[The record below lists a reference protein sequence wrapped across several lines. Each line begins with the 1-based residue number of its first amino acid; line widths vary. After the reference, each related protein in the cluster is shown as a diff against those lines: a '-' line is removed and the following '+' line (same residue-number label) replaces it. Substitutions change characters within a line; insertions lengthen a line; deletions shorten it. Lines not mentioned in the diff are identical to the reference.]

1 MNPVRTQIHFL
12 PSHRSV
18 LRAFR
23 TGVSLH
29 SHTEL
34 SQEELSGLPRHL
46 ERMPVVSHFL
56 RREIESYR
64 ARTGQPVDFSRA
76 YWRGPLDARSAHE
89 LEKRQIERLEL
100 PGIVSLT
107 DHDNLDAGLQL
118 RAQGVVPDAPVSVE
132 WTVPFESTY
141 FHIGVHN
148 VDPAHAPA
156 LMRQMASYTRQPFPE
171 TLGGLFEEL
180 DADPS
185 VLIVFNHPLWDMAG
199 IGHQLTLATA
209 QGFLRTYGL
218 RLHALEINGL
228 RCWRENLGIVHLAQ
242 ASGHPVVSG
251 GDRHGLEPNATINL
265 TRAVNFSQFA
275 REIREERTSDIAILP
290 QYGEPLCL
298 RHLLTAWDAVREHPQ
313 LARQRWIARV
323 FVRCEDG
330 VERPLSHIWTGG
342 APRWID
348 PCLNVIGLLAS
359 TPMRTVGRLANL
371 ADVSVML

>member
-56 RREIESYR
+56 HREMERYR
-64 ARTGQPVDFSRA
+64 AKTGQPVDFSRA
-76 YWRGPLDARSAHE
+76 YWRGPLDAHSAHE
-89 LEKRQIERLEL
+89 LERHQIELLDL
-100 PGIVSLT
+100 PAIVSLT
-107 DHDNLDAGLQL
+107 DHDNIEAGLQL
-118 RAQGVVPDAPVSVE
+118 RADGIVADAPVSVE
-132 WTVPFESTY
+132 WTVPFEPTY
-141 FHIGVHN
+141 FHVGIHN
-148 VDPAHAPA
+148 MAADRAPS
-156 LMRQMASYTRQPFPE
+156 LMQRMASYTREPSAQA
-171 TLGGLFEEL
+171 LGELLEEL
-180 DADPS
+180 DADPNI
-185 VLIVFNHPLWDMAG
+185 LIVFNHPLWDMRG
-199 IGHQLTLATA
+199 IGHRPTVAA
-209 QGFLRTYGL
+209 ADCFLHAYGQ

-228 RCWRENLGIVHLAQ
+228 RCWRENLGVVHLAQ
-242 ASGHPVVSG
+242 ESGHPVVSG

-265 TRAVNFSQFA
+265 TRAVNFAQFA

-290 QYGEPLCL
+290 QYGEPLYL

-313 LARQRWIARV
+313 LERQRWIARV

-330 VERPLSHIWTGG
+330 IERPLSHIWTEG

>member
-56 RREIESYR
+56 RKEIERYR
-64 ARTGQPVDFSRA
+64 AKTGQPVDFSRA
-76 YWRGPLDARSAHE
+76 YWRGPLDAHSAHE
-89 LEKRQIERLEL
+89 LEKRQIELLDL
-100 PGIVSLT
+100 PAIVSLT
-107 DHDNLDAGLQL
+107 DHDNIDAGLQL
-118 RAQGVVPDAPVSVE
+118 RAEGIVADAPVSVE
-132 WTVPFESTY
+132 WTVPFEPTY
-141 FHIGVHN
+141 FHVGIHN
-148 VDPAHAPA
+148 MAADCGPA
-156 LMRQMASYTRQPFPE
+156 LMQRMASVTRQPSAQA
-171 TLGGLFEEL
+171 LGELLEEL

-185 VLIVFNHPLWDMAG
+185 VLIVFNHPLWDMRG
-199 IGHQLTLATA
+199 IGHEYTVATA
-209 QGFLRTYGL
+209 ERFLKMYGQ

-228 RCWRENLGIVHLAQ
+228 RCWRENLGVVHLAQ
-242 ASGHPVVSG
+242 ESGHPVVSG

-265 TRAVNFSQFA
+265 TRAANFAQFA

-290 QYGEPLCL
+290 QYGEPLYL

-313 LARQRWIARV
+313 LERQRWIARV
-323 FVRCEDG
+323 FIRCEDG
-330 VERPLSHIWTGG
+330 IERPLSHVWTEG

>member
-46 ERMPVVSHFL
+46 ERMPVVSHFFC
-56 RREIESYR
+56 REIERYR
-64 ARTGQPVDFSRA
+64 AKTGQPVDFSRA
-76 YWRGPLDARSAHE
+76 YWRGPLDAHSAHE
-89 LEKRQIERLEL
+89 LEKRQIEMLDL
-100 PGIVSLT
+100 PAIVSLT
-107 DHDNLDAGLQL
+107 DHDNIDAGLQL
-118 RAQGVVPDAPVSVE
+118 RAEGIVADAPVSVE
-132 WTVPFESTY
+132 WTVPFEPTY
-141 FHIGVHN
+141 FHVGIHN
-148 VDPAHAPA
+148 MAADRARS
-156 LMRQMASYTRQPFPE
+156 LMRRMASVTREPSAQA
-171 TLGGLFEEL
+171 LGALLEEL
-180 DADPS
+180 DADPNA
-185 VLIVFNHPLWDMAG
+185 LIVFNHPLWDMRG
-199 IGHQLTLATA
+199 IGHQPTVATA
-209 QGFLRTYGL
+209 ERFLKTYGQ

-228 RCWRENLGIVHLAQ
+228 RCWRENLGVVHLAQ
-242 ASGHPVVSG
+242 ESGHPVVSG

-265 TRAVNFSQFA
+265 TRAANFAQFA

-290 QYGEPLCL
+290 QYGEPLYL

-313 LARQRWIARV
+313 LERQRWIARV
-323 FVRCEDG
+323 FIRCEDG
-330 VERPLSHIWTGG
+330 IERPLSHIWTEG